1 MRPWLL
7 VAGLVLGCGSEDS
20 GIVMCFEGTDGVT
33 QADVTV
39 TFLAAEGGPACQLEP
54 IGTVDL
60 PDCVAAR
67 RGRVYDFAMAAE
79 AVWGPLDAPSRRE
92 ILLPFRKGTV
102 IEATV
107 LLAHC
112 ACGRG
117 EQCVDGTCLDVP
129 TSGLFGDAGAVPFDP
144 DGCTLPR

>member
-7 VAGLVLGCGSEDS
+7 LAGLVAGCGSEES
-20 GIVMCFEGTDGVT
+20 GIVMCFEGSDGVT
-33 QADVTV
+33 QAEVTV
-39 TFLAAEGGPACQLEP
+39 TFLAAEGGPACALDP
-54 IGTVDL
+54 LGTVDL
-60 PDCVAAR
+60 PDCVAAH

-79 AVWGPLDAPSRRE
+79 AVWGPADAPSRRE
-92 ILLPFRKGTV
+92 ILLPFRGGSV

-129 TSGLFGDAGAVPFDP
+129 TSGLFGDTPATPLTTESCA
-144 DGCTLPR
+144 LPP